1 VQQKS
6 DNTFSDIDGAE
17 VLLELGNIYR
27 QEFAVEVDIS
37 EETPKFEKIFVDAG
51 TQTDNHKELKNV
63 EVQVNTSWS
72 SISDFIQTE
81 KALNILTGLS
91 SFSLLFLLMKLFPL
105 SKKDSRCQRV
115 SVKNRIL
122 LVFLKFKLDMTYSAL
137 GVFFGGISVPTCRK
151 IFQDTVEVLSDILV
165 NFVYLPPK
173 QDVLK
178 NIPLCVQ
185 KYQNV
190 RIVAANCTG
199 IKVQVPKNSVVK

>member
-1 VQQKS
+1 ML
-6 DNTFSDIDGAE
+6 
-17 VLLELGNIYR
+17 VLKQI
-27 QEFAVEVDIS
+27 
-37 EETPKFEKIFVDAG
+37 
-51 TQTDNHKELKNV
+51 NHKELKNV

-137 GVFFGGISVPTCRK
+137 GVFFGGISVPTFQ
-151 IFQDTVEVLSDILV
+151 IFWSILCICHL
-165 NFVYLPPK
+165 NK
-173 QDVLK
+173 M
-178 NIPLCVQ
+178 C
-185 KYQNV
+185 
-190 RIVAANCTG
+190 
-199 IKVQVPKNSVVK
+199 